1 MLLKI
6 YIVEEKQQ
14 HKQMEVNEPWRS
26 IEMKKDAKPR
36 VGLRG
41 FRISWSAEVSKAE
54 NQNDAADE
62 DKIRNVELANA
73 DRRKSQGRK

>member
-1 MLLKI
+1 
-6 YIVEEKQQ
+6 
-14 HKQMEVNEPWRS
+14 
-26 IEMKKDAKPR
+26 MKKDAKPR

-62 DKIRNVELANA
+62 DTIRNVELANA